1 MSLIKFCLQFWMADS
16 FHHKRHRCLNNMKG
30 QESRLNIVLQ
40 ENMTA
45 SVQTQLLR
53 NVKKQKQKG
62 MQDLFLGP
70 SFPYS
75 EDGGRGAQNLADL
88 QSIMIDV
95 IYWQQGYFK
104 KLTNSKDKPKC
115 VQEWAPYTQRV
126 FSIEKIRITSS
137 FSPLARLRPGQSEG
151 APGGEERVTAGSRRH
166 FFGQYLKRERGN
178 WWIIFAIGKMLH
190 IVFSRSRWGV

>member
-1 MSLIKFCLQFWMADS
+1 MILIRKSDYYRLSLVKFCLQFWMADS

-30 QESRLNIVLQ
+30 QESRLKIVLK

-53 NVKKQKQKG
+53 DVKKQKQKE

-88 QSIMIDV
+88 QSLMIDV
-95 IYWQQGYFK
+95 VYWQQGYLK
-104 KLTNSKDKPKC
+104 K
-115 VQEWAPYTQRV
+115 
-126 FSIEKIRITSS
+126 I
-137 FSPLARLRPGQSEG
+137 
-151 APGGEERVTAGSRRH
+151 
-166 FFGQYLKRERGN
+166 
-178 WWIIFAIGKMLH
+178 
-190 IVFSRSRWGV
+190 